1 MVRCKALEYDARCVR
16 PVQEADKKRQRT
28 IEEGMARFAK
38 LDRGA
43 ETAGAAPPAAVQ
55 AEIARVL
62 VTSSAGVSLQAAS
75 GDEMSDFMA
84 VRGVACIVALDI
96 MQPVCVWL
104 AGWRVLSLLL
114 RVLLAPLV
122 V

>member
-43 ETAGAAPPAAVQ
+43 ETAGAAAVQ

-114 RVLLAPLV
+114 HVLLAPLV